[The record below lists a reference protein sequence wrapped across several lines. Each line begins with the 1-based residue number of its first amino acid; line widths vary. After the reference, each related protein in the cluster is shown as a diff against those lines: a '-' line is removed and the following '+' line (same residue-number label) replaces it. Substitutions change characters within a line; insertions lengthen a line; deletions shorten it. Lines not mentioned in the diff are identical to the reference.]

1 MNVWCGAGIPHD
13 QDLRPEQEEAGGLQ
27 RTEDCR
33 RHGRGNLIVIRA
45 LNKNADQIP
54 DQTF

>member
-33 RHGRGNLIVIRA
+33 RHGRGNLGQ
-45 LNKNADQIP
+45 KYSSS
-54 DQTF
+54 FFS

>member
-33 RHGRGNLIVIRA
+33 RHGRGVELVWIGRRR
-45 LNKNADQIP
+45 D
-54 DQTF
+54 